1 MPRSTLAQ
9 QLFRVKPV
17 PAEPGTSTGLLP
29 RSMGLLQLTFMGVGA
44 TVGTGIFFI
53 LS

>member
-1 MPRSTLAQ
+1 
-9 QLFRVKPV
+9 
-17 PAEPGTSTGLLP
+17 
-29 RSMGLLQLTFMGVGA
+29 MGLLQLTFMGVGA